1 VDGFLMWFAATI
13 PYGGSSPG
21 AGAIQHIKTGPCT
34 AAKKVS
40 LLFRSPRL
48 DRRIVR
54 SCSGNEALADR
65 QFEAHSRA
73 GEPGTAS
80 LPGRAMAI

>member
-1 VDGFLMWFAATI
+1 MWFAATI
-13 PYGGSSPG
+13 PCGGSSPG
-21 AGAIQHIKTGPCT
+21 AGAIQNIKTGPCT

-40 LLFRSPRL
+40 LFRSARL

-54 SCSGNEALADR
+54 SSSGNEALADR